1 MTFASGQRIK
11 KVRGDYSIGATAVAL
26 RYDGLRADRFNLWI
40 RIDCPAYATRSGRTR
55 ELPAGTEGLTDPALW
70 EPITPS
76 GAQPSEFTTLH
87 DLLTSLE
94 GVAA

>member
-1 MTFASGQRIK
+1 MKFSVGQRIK

-26 RYDGLRADRFNLWI
+26 RYDELRPGRFNLWI
-40 RIDCPAYATRSGRTR
+40 RVDRAAYATRCGYTR
-55 ELPAGTEGLTDPALW
+55 EVPAGTEGITDPALW
-70 EPITPS
+70 EPIIPDGS
-76 GAQPSEFTTLH
+76 APSEFTTLH